1 MEELPR
7 KRPGRPRKSVD
18 VPATVAETESA
29 TDQHDGIGQAGG
41 AGHSAQPD
49 DAGQAQDGMGWDAFC
64 LKVDAI
70 VRSHGHDYVK
80 AAAFPEPQA
89 DVIESEY
96 TVPVQVGDPAVI
108 TIHNQTLTVH
118 ALGQPA

>member
-1 MEELPR
+1 MEEIPR

-41 AGHSAQPD
+41 AGHSALAD
-49 DAGQAQDGMGWDAFC
+49 DAGKAQDGMGWDAFC

-70 VRSHGHDYVK
+70 VRSHGHDYVR
-80 AAAFPEPQA
+80 AAKYPAPVA
-89 DVIESEY
+89 DVIQSEY
-96 TVPVQVGDPAVI
+96 PVLVEVGEPAVI
-108 TIHNQTLTVH
+108 NIHNQTISIF